1 MKVSKY
7 DDEGSLLCVSFFIA
21 FLMSPYNSK
30 SESIN
35 TIGTCTGNTKFS
47 KLASAGSFRHFRHSL
62 YFQNLYICQHLN
74 CSKSHPTSFSF
85 SFLFFYL
92 CLYLH
97 LFHYSLF
104 FLILSNF
111 KFEILPRKL
120 FKALAL
126 TATYVSSKFIQLAG
140 SQAPFLIL
148 FHRKLSHQFAQV
160 HLERS
165 QQKMMN
171 IMRSYSYVI
180 LKLWS
185 LDWQNQQY
193 LRTN

>member
-1 MKVSKY
+1 MKW
-7 DDEGSLLCVSFFIA
+7 EHEILQISFSWFLQA
-21 FLMSPYNSK
+21 FQAFSVF
-30 SESIN
+30 SESLHM
-35 TIGTCTGNTKFS
+35 S
-47 KLASAGSFRHFRHSL
+47 ASQLFQIPSHF
-62 YFQNLYICQHLN
+62 F
-74 CSKSHPTSFSF
+74 
-85 SFLFFYL
+85 FLLLPVLLSL

-111 KFEILPRKL
+111 KFEILPRTL

-126 TATYVSSKFIQLAG
+126 RATYFSSKYTQLAE

-148 FHRKLSHQFAQV
+148 FHRKLPHQFAQV

-165 QQKMMN
+165 QQKKMN

-185 LDWQNQQY
+185 LDWQNQ
-193 LRTN
+193 